1 MFGFSCNPCKSP
13 GDPADDTVKV
23 DMCKTLREEQEE
35 REKRER
41 VEAEAQALE
50 DQEQIFTGRDK
61 TDAPAEA
68 DALAQDEPAASVE
81 GSSEQ
86 KEVKEEEAR
95 RRQEEEE
102 AVAGRLAEEQRILAE
117 QEAKEQIQKEFEEA
131 RMANEATEKAAEE
144 ANEADM
150 KKKRDQVLKDYGI
163 TDVNQKKKSLMSSK
177 YAIHHAVEKR
187 DKEAVR
193 VLLHFRAEV
202 TSLNS
207 SKKTALQIAEK
218 SIFTDETIV
227 SMLKGADSSL

>member
-1 MFGFSCNPCKSP
+1 MDAS
-13 GDPADDTVKV
+13 
-23 DMCKTLREEQEE
+23 LREQQEE

-41 VEAEAQALE
+41 AEAEAQALE

-68 DALAQDEPAASVE
+68 DALAQDEPTASVE
-81 GSSEQ
+81 GSPEQ

-95 RRQEEEE
+95 RRREEEE
-102 AVAGRLAEEQRILAE
+102 AVARRLAEEQRILAE
-117 QEAKEQIQKEFEEA
+117 DKAKEQIQIEFEEA
-131 RMANEATEKAAEE
+131 RMANEATEE

-150 KKKRDQVLKDYGI
+150 KKKRDAVLKDYGI

-193 VLLHFRAEV
+193 MLLHFRAEV

-218 SIFTDETIV
+218 SIFKDEAII